1 MWTNV
6 KAIRV
11 KTADNAMMTSM
22 DTHANAPTATLA
34 VNAKVTHFAVL
45 FVGKSEIK
53 C

>member
-22 DTHANAPTATLA
+22 DTHVNAPTATQTFT
-34 VNAKVTHFAVL
+34 AKVAPILVKL
-45 FVGKSEIK
+45 ISMKV
-53 C
+53 